1 MVDFLVAGG
10 RSLPHVMM
18 MLVPEAWAT
27 QKDMPLGILGALA
40 QTDIKRI
47 LSFILVSHIGYM
59 IFGLGLATE
68 AGLAATVYYVAHH
81 ITVQTTLFLVTGL
94 IENRAGTANIDRL
107 SLTGNYEVNVEIFD
121 RGVAQHLER
130 VFATDLSNATQLTAA
145 EWERRGTPAKL
156 TERLLAPLRPLL

>member
-1 MVDFLVAGG
+1 
-10 RSLPHVMM
+10 
-18 MLVPEAWAT
+18 
-27 QKDMPLGILGALA
+27 ILGALA

-81 ITVQTTLFLVTGL
+81 ITVQTALFLVTGL

-107 SLTGNYEVNVEIFD
+107 GSL
-121 RGVAQHLER
+121 
-130 VFATDLSNATQLTAA
+130 
-145 EWERRGTPAKL
+145 AKVS
-156 TERLLAPLRPLL
+156 PFVS